1 MEKVVKFQNH
11 TCTGLGD
18 IIFLKL
24 AREHS
29 PPPPPPPPS
38 LDRVKIFKPAISAE
52 DSEGALLEEFSQEIN
67 TSCV

>member
-29 PPPPPPPPS
+29 PPPPPS

-52 DSEGALLEEFSQEIN
+52 DSEGPLLEEFSQEIN